1 MTWHISVRSLNIK
14 KVPVAESR
22 GKTWQFLNLKKNIQ
36 LRQSID
42 YIFTWTPGMSI
53 TNGSEGSL
61 GKEERPSL
69 VMAVTRNRYRM
80 PDKILDSVHSV
91 SSVVDTSIH
100 SCKPRI

>member
-1 MTWHISVRSLNIK
+1 
-14 KVPVAESR
+14 
-22 GKTWQFLNLKKNIQ
+22 
-36 LRQSID
+36 
-42 YIFTWTPGMSI
+42 MSI

-100 SCKPRI
+100 SCKPKMYNIIVVNLKKQITLVRNDPFIHVGYASKLIEKQQN